1 MILAESR
8 WAIPESLRAFSMKNA
23 LKTLVLVAVVANH
36 PSMSFAASRVTRRQ
50 RFTALSDMKRPIL
63 DQIATALFR
72 LENARVAASS
82 EVDDSGRL
90 GEPMEWSESKSVAN
104 IFSETVASNPL
115 GYRLKQWVADIVA
128 GTFDE
133 DAVNAQIDSFIAEN
147 PVAMFSFTT
156 CPFCRRA
163 KDYLNDRGI
172 DFGVVELDELEGNEG
187 NEIRA
192 LLGRRTKR
200 TSVPCIFIGGTCIG
214 GCNDGPGL
222 LTLAA
227 SGELD
232 KLLAAL

>member
-1 MILAESR
+1 MGV
-8 WAIPESLRAFSMKNA
+8 IPARAW
-23 LKTLVLVAVVANH
+23 KTLIFFVLVANH
-36 PSMSFAASRVTRRQ
+36 PSLSFTTSRVTRRYQ
-50 RFTALSDMKRPIL
+50 SSTILSDMKRPIL
-63 DQIATALFR
+63 DQIASALFR

-104 IFSETVASNPL
+104 VFSETVASNPV
-115 GYRLKQWVADIVA
+115 GYRFKQWVADIVA
-128 GTFDE
+128 GSFDQ
-133 DAVNAQIDSFIAEN
+133 DAVNATIDSFIADN

-163 KDYLNDRGI
+163 KDYLDQREI
-172 DFGVVELDELEGNEG
+172 AFSVIELDELEGNAG

-227 SGELD
+227 NGELD
-232 KLLAAL
+232 KLLQAAM

>member
-1 MILAESR
+1 MILTENR
-8 WAIPESLRAFSMKNA
+8 RGMRAITMKIA
-23 LKTLVLVAVVANH
+23 LQTLVLVVVIASH
-36 PSMSFAASRVTRRQ
+36 PSMSFATPKVTPRERS
-50 RFTALSDMKRPIL
+50 TTLSEMKRPIL

-133 DAVNAQIDSFIAEN
+133 DAVNAQIDTFIAEN
-147 PVAMFSFTT
+147 PVAMYSFTT

-172 DFGVVELDELEGNEG
+172 EFSVVELDELEGNQG

-227 SGELD
+227 NGELD